1 MRGVE
6 LGLLLRDLLLRGD
19 DLSSGVL
26 ELRLELLEL
35 GEGVGGLFLVL
46 GGLGLG
52 LLELGLE
59 VRRRR
64 RYGGGG

>member
-6 LGLLLRDLLLRGD
+6 LGLLLRDLLLRGG

-26 ELRLELLEL
+26 KLRLELLEL